1 MACSLQQF
9 VANTRD
15 QQQKQGAAFEV
26 EKQCFLQVNLG
37 TPSST
42 GGILSH
48 VWIKTGSMVAY
59 QGDCK
64 FEREG
69 MMDHGIGNMLKKQLT
84 GEGASLTKA
93 ATKSRAQLYLADNSK
108 RVTVL
113 FLQGESI
120 VVNGDDLL
128 AFEPSI
134 SHKITMMKKMSSIV
148 SGGLFNVKLQGKGFV
163 AILSHGQPLTLMVA
177 PGYPPVFTDPQ
188 ATVAWSGELVPDFKS
203 DVGLK
208 TLLGRGSGESF
219 QMKFDGNRGQGFVVV
234 QPHEEV
240 SPSGGGGSG
249 ASGGSSGLT
258 NLLSM

>member
-9 VANTRD
+9 VADTRD
-15 QQQKQGAAFEV
+15 QQQKQHSIFEV
-26 EKQCFLQVNLG
+26 EKMCFLQVNLG
-37 TPSST
+37 MQSST
-42 GGILSH
+42 GNPLNQ

-69 MMDHGIGNMLKKQLT
+69 MMDHGFSNMLKKQFT

-93 ATKSRAQLYLADNSK
+93 STKGRAQLYLADSSK

-113 FLQGESI
+113 YLQGESI

-134 SHKITMMKKMSSIV
+134 SHKITMMKKLSSIV
-148 SGGLFNVKLQGKGFV
+148 SGGLFNVRLQGQGFV
-163 AILSHGQPLTLMVA
+163 AILRHGQPLTLIVA
-177 PGYPPVFTDPQ
+177 PGYPPVYTDPQ
-188 ATVAWSGELVPDFKS
+188 ATVAWSGDLVPDFKT

-208 TLLGRGSGESF
+208 TLIGRGSGESF
-219 QMKFDGNRGQGFVVV
+219 QMKFDGSRGQGFVVV
-234 QPHEEV
+234 QPHEEIPAPTA
-240 SPSGGGGSG
+240 SSGSSGGSG
-249 ASGGSSGLT
+249 LS
-258 NLLSM
+258 NLLMSG

>member
-9 VANTRD
+9 VQNSQYHP
-15 QQQKQGAAFEV
+15 QQQQAPAAFQV
-26 EKQCFLQVNLG
+26 EKRSFLQVNLG
-37 TPSST
+37 MPSST
-42 GGILSH
+42 GGVLSQ

-69 MMDHGIGNMLKKQLT
+69 MMDHGFGNMLKKQVT
-84 GEGASLTKA
+84 GEGAKLTKA
-93 ATKSRAQLYLADNSK
+93 STKSRAQLYLADQGK

-134 SHKITMMKKMSSIV
+134 SHKITMMKKLSSIV
-148 SGGLFNVKLQGKGFV
+148 SGGLFNVRLQGQGFV
-163 AILSHGQPLTLMVA
+163 AILSHSEPLTLMVM

-188 ATVAWSGELVPDFKS
+188 ATVAWSGDLVPDFKA

-208 TLLGRGSGESF
+208 TLIGRSSGESF
-219 QMKFDGNRGQGFVVV
+219 QMKFDGSRGQGFVVV
-234 QPHEEV
+234 QPMEEM
-240 SPSGGGGSG
+240 PSSGSSGGGSG
-249 ASGGSSGLT
+249 LFDLAK
-258 NLLSM
+258 MF

>member
-1 MACSLQQF
+1 MVSSLQQF
-9 VANTRD
+9 VADTRN
-15 QQQKQGAAFEV
+15 QQKQQGAAFEV

-42 GGILSH
+42 GGMLTQ

-69 MMDHGIGNMLKKQLT
+69 MMDHGFSNMLKKSFT
-84 GEGASLTKA
+84 GEGASLVKA
-93 ATKSRAQLYLADNSK
+93 STKSRAQLYLADNSK

-113 FLQGESI
+113 YLQGESI

-128 AFEPSI
+128 AFEPTV
-134 SHKITMMKKMSSIV
+134 SHKITMMKKLSSIV
-148 SGGLFNVKLQGKGFV
+148 SGGLFNVKLQGQGFV

-203 DVGLK
+203 DVGFK
-208 TLLGRGSGESF
+208 TLIGRSSGETF
-219 QMKFDGNRGQGFVVV
+219 QMKFDGSRGQGFVVV

-240 SPSGGGGSG
+240 STSGSSSGGGGSG
-249 ASGGSSGLT
+249 LT
-258 NLLSM
+258 TTLLG

>member
-9 VANTRD
+9 LADTRD

-69 MMDHGIGNMLKKQLT
+69 MMDHGFSNMLKKSFT
-84 GEGASLTKA
+84 GEGATLTKA
-93 ATKSRAQLYLADNSK
+93 STKSRSQLYLADNSK

-128 AFEPSI
+128 AFEPSV
-134 SHKITMMKKMSSIV
+134 SHKITMMKKLSSIV
-148 SGGLFNVKLQGKGFV
+148 SGGLFNVKLQGQGFV
-163 AILSHGQPLTLMVA
+163 AILSHGMPLTLMVA

-188 ATVAWSGELVPDFKS
+188 ATVAWSGDLVPDFRS

-208 TLLGRGSGESF
+208 TLIGRGSGETF
-219 QMKFDGNRGQGFVVV
+219 QMKFDGSRGQGFVVV

-240 SPSGGGGSG
+240 PAPSSGGGGGS
-249 ASGGSSGLT
+249 SGGSGLS
-258 NLLSM
+258 NLLMS